1 MQSYLNAVSVR
12 KVYLWF
18 PGSEMSND
26 VSTLVII
33 QGGIITQVP
42 DMYDG
47 GGPGKWIL
55 MFDLEL
61 PGLIFEPY
69 NNFYLF

>member
-1 MQSYLNAVSVR
+1 
-12 KVYLWF
+12 
-18 PGSEMSND
+18 MSND

-33 QGGIITQVP
+33 QGGISRQVP